1 MDCKINSWFCFLSI
15 SFVTNFFLVSLI
27 VAQETIFLKKES
39 LLSEHQKTLPILS
52 RQQLSKCIEKTKL
65 AEKNIKQLN
74 KQENMMG
81 NNIKNINKL
90 KYKLEAKKNTLDL
103 HSSESVLAYN
113 QLNKKLKQLSIDY
126 NLDAEYYNNAVKQY
140 HSEILTLKNECD
152 NKRFDSE

>member
-1 MDCKINSWFCFLSI
+1 MNCKMNNWFCFLSI

-27 VAQETIFLKKES
+27 FAQETIFFKEEH

-52 RQQLSKCIEKTKL
+52 RQQHLKCLEKIKL
-65 AEKNIKQLN
+65 AEKNTKQLN
-74 KQENMMG
+74 KQKNMID
-81 NNIKNINKL
+81 NNKKYLDEI

-103 HSSESVLAYN
+103 HSPESVLAYN

-140 HSEILTLKNECD
+140 HSEIIMLKNECN
-152 NKRFDSE
+152 NKRLRKQ